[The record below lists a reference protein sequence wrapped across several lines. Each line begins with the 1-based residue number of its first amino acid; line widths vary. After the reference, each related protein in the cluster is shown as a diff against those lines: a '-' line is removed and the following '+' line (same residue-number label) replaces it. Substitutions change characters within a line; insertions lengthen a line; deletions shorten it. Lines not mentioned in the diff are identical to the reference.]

1 MKFTN
6 EKLRLEDRKME
17 LNEIILFALIIM
29 CTYFIEGLI
38 GFGGTIMA
46 LPLASMVIGL
56 KLTVPVMTVVVLIA
70 SIIIAVRDYKYID
83 IRKFAKISLL
93 MILGLPIGMW
103 LFKFLPERSLKI
115 LLGIFMIGVAIK
127 GLYDVFIKVKKEPKL
142 VYEEEFAV
150 DSESESLEC
159 KTSKGMRILEDII
172 LFIGGIIH
180 GAFTCGGPFVVVY
193 ATKNIKNKSSF
204 RATLCALWATLN
216 IIMLTINIFNGEINF
231 QRIKISAIT
240 MIFVFIAIVVSNIV
254 HKKINGDIFTKFVY
268 IALFISGIL
277 MMV

>member
-1 MKFTN
+1 
-6 EKLRLEDRKME
+6 
-17 LNEIILFALIIM
+17 
-29 CTYFIEGLI
+29 
-38 GFGGTIMA
+38 MA

-83 IRKFAKISLL
+83 IKQFTKIALL

-103 LFKFLPERSLKI
+103 LFKFLPEKPLKI
-115 LLGIFMIGVAIK
+115 VLGIFMIGVAIK
-127 GLYDVFIKVKKEPKL
+127 GLYDSIV
-142 VYEEEFAV
+142 
-150 DSESESLEC
+150 
-159 KTSKGMRILEDII
+159 
-172 LFIGGIIH
+172 LFLGGIVH

-204 RATLCALWATLN
+204 RATLCSLWATLN

-231 QRIKISAIT
+231 EIIKISAIT
-240 MIFVFIAIVVSNIV
+240 MIFVFIAIVLSNIV

-277 MMV
+277 MMI

>member
-1 MKFTN
+1 
-6 EKLRLEDRKME
+6 ME
-17 LNEIILFALIIM
+17 LNKTILFALIIM

-46 LPLASMVIGL
+46 LPLASMVMGL

-70 SIIIAVRDYKYID
+70 SIIIAARDYKYID
-83 IRKFAKISLL
+83 IKQFVKIALL

-103 LFKFLPERSLKI
+103 LFKFLPERPLKI

-127 GLYDVFIKVKKEPKL
+127 GLYDVFIKVRKQPKL
-142 VYEEEFAV
+142 VYAEEFAA
-150 DSESESLEC
+150 DSQTKDLKVE
-159 KTSKGMRILEDII
+159 TPKGMRIVEDII
-172 LFIGGIIH
+172 LFLGGIIH

-216 IIMLTINIFNGEINF
+216 IIMLSINIFNGEINF
-231 QRIKISAIT
+231 EIIKISAIT

-277 MMV
+277 MML